1 MKILCDTCS
10 ILMVMRIAPDMLT
23 DEKYGCFTIQEVR
36 EEIIRQQ
43 KFKDKYPWRHG
54 FKDKIRCIPNS
65 EIINNDFASQ
75 YFDVVN
81 LMIENNTIN
90 KKTGRL
96 FDLSSVDKRFIA
108 CSLSF
113 GFKIST
119 GDGDIKAIANQE
131 FSKAFK
137 GNISPLGMVNTW
149 IRKSLI
155 NWSDELH
162 GYVADWNRTGEA
174 PQPRLQKR
182 EYRKLTGLKYP
193 GS

>member
-10 ILMVMRIAPDMLT
+10 ILMVIRIAPDMLT

-36 EEIIRQQ
+36 EEIIRHQ
-43 KFKDKYPWRHG
+43 KFKDKYPWRHKI
-54 FKDKIRCIPNS
+54 KDKIRCIPNS
-65 EIINNDFASQ
+65 EIINNDFVNQ
-75 YFDVVN
+75 YLEVVN
-81 LMIENNTIN
+81 LLIENNTTN
-90 KKTGRL
+90 KKTGKL
-96 FDLSSVDKRFIA
+96 FGLSPVDRKFIA
-108 CSLSF
+108 CALSF

-137 GNISPLGMVNTW
+137 GSISPLGMVNMW
-149 IRKSLI
+149 IRKSLV